1 MKNILY
7 RFIDGQTNFGMP
19 RGAKTRLALKGGGIG
34 WFFFQIQTLPQR
46 MHHK

>member
-19 RGAKTRLALKGGGIG
+19 RGAKTRLALNEAK
-34 WFFFQIQTLPQR
+34 
-46 MHHK
+46 